1 MRLCFVNYY
10 VGPLDD
16 GAVNTAF
23 YLCQELSKRHE
34 VLHLKLSPGNLVS
47 PGFWQRVKSF
57 HPQIIHYVTGPTTR
71 SFMVAKA
78 LKLWCS
84 HAKIVMSALQ
94 PAFSPLSARIIALIK
109 PDLIL
114 TQSYESEGMFA
125 SSGCQTKF
133 LPSGVNTQRFTPA
146 SNDIKRELR
155 RKYKLPEERFI
166 ILHVGSIQKDRNIL
180 IFNQMN
186 QDEDNQ
192 VIIIGSTTRA
202 MEQDVYQNLKNS
214 GCLVW
219 RTYLENV
226 EELYALADCYIFP
239 TIGKLNSIEMPLS
252 VMEAMSCNLPVISTR
267 YGALTRVFSEG
278 QGLYF
283 AERDDDFTYLLKQVK
298 SDNGEVKTREK
309 VLPYSWENIAQRLEA
324 IYDEILSR

>member
-1 MRLCFVNYY
+1 M
-10 VGPLDD
+10 
-16 GAVNTAF
+16 
-23 YLCQELSKRHE
+23 
-34 VLHLKLSPGNLVS
+34 
-47 PGFWQRVKSF
+47 
-57 HPQIIHYVTGPTTR
+57 
-71 SFMVAKA
+71 
-78 LKLWCS
+78 
-84 HAKIVMSALQ
+84 
-94 PAFSPLSARIIALIK
+94 
-109 PDLIL
+109 
-114 TQSYESEGMFA
+114 
-125 SSGCQTKF
+125 
-133 LPSGVNTQRFTPA
+133 
-146 SNDIKRELR
+146 
-155 RKYKLPEERFI
+155 
-166 ILHVGSIQKDRNIL
+166 HVGSIQKDRNIL